1 MVGLKFFR
9 CDVCGE
15 VIVQGECESSLEFGR
30 RVWYDHML
38 EHKETNEWP
47 KFTFDVN
54 RAWQALFHP
63 LALVSGDRVSVVIA
77 A

>member
-15 VIVQGECESSLEFGR
+15 AIVQGECESSLEFGR

-38 EHKETNEWP
+38 EHKEMNEWP
-47 KFTFDVN
+47 TWTVDLN
-54 RAWQALFHP
+54 HAWNMMFHP
-63 LALVSGDRVSVVIA
+63 LALSSGEVVSVAVA